1 MISVMA
7 HLNPSATV
15 SLYDTYGSEGLL
27 TGIQVLGALVIFFLL
42 FAAGSTKKAPRFLL
56 LLFSSFIVTI
66 ALASLAGLL
75 IHRDYYSFFMQS
87 FLAHTILFLYKM
99 EELSLIKNRAVTY
112 RALYIGSVVLTVLT
126 FSWLIIVSYA
136 IVVRLEP
143 RWIESTWY
151 NIMNAV
157 FGFLLLW
164 TASILRDRRKKT
176 VTISQ
181 GRVFLDRN
189 NLTGPLSP
197 QEMSLLTIFLTAG
210 KKNINCSAILG
221 ELRER
226 SPSPISVRP
235 VAECLACI
243 ENGWPPSKCA
253 SYRNLKNRINDI
265 KKYLELLQIGT
276 IVPVS
281 GNPREVKERGWRFRL
296 FDDVRI
302 GQ

>member
-1 MISVMA
+1 MISVMV
-7 HLNPSATV
+7 HLNPSGTV

-42 FAAGSTKKAPRFLL
+42 FTAGSTKKVPRFLFMF
-56 LLFSSFIVTI
+56 FSSFLFTIV
-66 ALASLAGLL
+66 LATSAGLI

-151 NIMNAV
+151 NIINAL

-164 TASILRDRRKKT
+164 TASVLRDRRKKT
-176 VTISQ
+176 ITVSQ
-181 GRVFLDRN
+181 ERVLLDGN
-189 NLTGPLSP
+189 DLTGSLSP
-197 QEMSLLTIFLTAG
+197 QELNLLTIFLIAG
-210 KKNINCSAILG
+210 NTNINCSTLLK
-221 ELRER
+221 ELRENTLGQGGEK
-226 SPSPISVRP
+226 S

-281 GNPREVKERGWRFRL
+281 KNPREVKEQGWRFRL

-302 GQ
+302 GP